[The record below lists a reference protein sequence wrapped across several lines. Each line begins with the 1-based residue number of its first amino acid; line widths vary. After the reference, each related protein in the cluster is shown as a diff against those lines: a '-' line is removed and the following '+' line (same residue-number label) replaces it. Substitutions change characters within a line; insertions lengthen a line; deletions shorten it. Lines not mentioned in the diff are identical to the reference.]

1 MTISRAALFLL
12 WIILLF
18 SHLGFC
24 FAVAEESSHSHR
36 RVHRSVWSAPPR
48 KVWVFGTANS
58 PQAPSSS
65 PVFSGN
71 EDDKRIVHTGPN
83 PLHN

>member
-1 MTISRAALFLL
+1 MTSSRAAVLLL
-12 WIILLF
+12 WVILVF
-18 SHLGFC
+18 SHLGFRS
-24 FAVAEESSHSHR
+24 AVREE
-36 RVHRSVWSAPPR
+36 RSKSLWSAPPR
-48 KVWVFGTANS
+48 KVWVFDTANS
-58 PQAPSSS
+58 FQPPSSS